1 MAVAEGHLPRL
12 LHLVRALEKR
22 GELSLTEL
30 AEILGTTERE
40 VADDVQL
47 LSTCGIPP
55 YSPADL
61 FEIELEGD
69 RVRLGRR
76 LLSLPRFQLSAEEVA
91 GLRLA
96 ARLAAS
102 EGWGESRA
110 LRRAVA
116 KLEAVLLPEERERGR
131 RLARRIGIPG
141 APQPVARHLTALERA
156 VRDHLEVEMT
166 YYSESG
172 EKLSRRRV
180 WPYRLRAAPEGR
192 YVIGFDTGKRAIRTF
207 RVDRIQ
213 RLKHTGTRFTL
224 PEDFDESGEQPSAG
238 AAGDRRVDVTLR
250 FDPEVA
256 RLAME
261 QYRGAKEEK
270 DGSVIVHLKI
280 WPGPGFWRLVLS
292 WAGHCEVLE
301 PESEREAVRVYAE
314 EIAAAHT

>member
-12 LHLVRALEKR
+12 LHLVRTLEKR
-22 GELSLTEL
+22 GELPLTEL
-30 AEILGTTERE
+30 ASILGTSERE
-40 VADDVQL
+40 VAEDVHL

-61 FEIELEGD
+61 FEIELAGD

-96 ARLAAS
+96 ARLAEG

-131 RLARRIGIPG
+131 RLARRIGIG
-141 APQPVARHLTALERA
+141 GMLQPVARHLTALERA
-156 VRDHLEVEMT
+156 VRERLEVEMT
-166 YYSESG
+166 YYSESS

-180 WPYRLRAAPEGR
+180 RPYRLVASPDAR
-192 YVIGFDTGKRAIRTF
+192 YVIGYDPGRRGIRTF

-213 RLKHTGTRFTL
+213 RLKVTAKSFPV
-224 PEDFDESGEQPSAG
+224 PEDLDESDERPSG
-238 AAGDRRVDVTLR
+238 TIDRRIEVTLR
-250 FDPEVA
+250 FDSQVA

-261 QYRGAKEEK
+261 QYRGAKQQT
-270 DGSVIVHLKI
+270 DGSVTVGLKI

-292 WAGHCEVLE
+292 WAGHCEVIR
-301 PESEREAVRVYAE
+301 PESEREAVRRYAE
-314 EIAAAHT
+314 EIVAAHC

>member
-22 GELSLTEL
+22 GELSLAEL
-30 AEILGTTERE
+30 ADMLGTTERE
-40 VADDVQL
+40 AADDVRL

-96 ARLAAS
+96 ARLAQG

-110 LRRAVA
+110 LRRAVS

-156 VRDHLEVEMT
+156 ARDRLEVEMI
-166 YYSESG
+166 YYSESS

-180 WPYRLRAAPEGR
+180 RPYRLVASPEAR
-192 YVIGFDTGKRAIRTF
+192 YVIGLDTGKRAIRTF

-213 RLKHTGTRFTL
+213 RLKVTGKSFTP
-224 PEDFDESGEQPSAG
+224 PEGVDGIGEVPTAG
-238 AAGDRRVDVTLR
+238 SDRRIEVTLR
-250 FDPEVA
+250 FDPQVA
-256 RLAME
+256 RLALE
-261 QYRGAKEEK
+261 QYRGAKQAK
-270 DGSVIVHLKI
+270 DGSVTVKLPV
-280 WPGPGFWRLVLS
+280 WPGPGFCRLVLS

-301 PESEREAVRVYAE
+301 PAEQRRAVRDYAA
-314 EIAAAHT
+314 EIASAHS